1 MLVKNWMSSSV
12 ISINANDSIKEAMAL
27 LRKYEIRMLPVIDN
41 DKLVGVVTDRDVKRA
56 TGLNC
61 VETEHL
67 DPGFTIKKVSSI
79 MTGDPVTVPPEYT
92 VEDVAELLLVNK
104 ISGVPVVDNQKKV
117 VGILTQSDLFRLWI
131 LFTGAGQKGIRM
143 GFYVIDKR
151 GVILKITDIIRDYGG
166 RIESILCTH
175 ERSAKGHRRIYI
187 RFGHVDGPSLER
199 LIEALKEK
207 FQVLYVID

>member
-41 DKLVGVVTDRDVKRA
+41 DKLVGVVTDRDVKKA

-79 MTGDPVTVPPEYT
+79 MTGEPITVLPEYA
-92 VEDVAELLLVNK
+92 VEDV
-104 ISGVPVVDNQKKV
+104 
-117 VGILTQSDLFRLWI
+117 
-131 LFTGAGQKGIRM
+131 
-143 GFYVIDKR
+143 
-151 GVILKITDIIRDYGG
+151 
-166 RIESILCTH
+166 
-175 ERSAKGHRRIYI
+175 
-187 RFGHVDGPSLER
+187 
-199 LIEALKEK
+199 
-207 FQVLYVID
+207 